1 MTLKERIK
9 ADFLVAYKAKD
20 MDKKNFLSVVL
31 GSLQTQEGKLIES
44 TDENVLK
51 VIKSMEKGIHEN
63 IEGRLQMNLDITEQS
78 LELSYLEPYKPAMMS
93 DEAIRIGVKELISIA
108 GRNQGAVMG
117 AFNKQF
123 KGQSF
128 DNKIVSKIVQEEIK

>member
-9 ADFLVAYKAKD
+9 ADFLVAYIAKD

-63 IEGRLQMNLDITEQS
+63 IEGCLQMNLDITEQS